1 MPTTIGRNRR
11 QYVINIRDEYTDC
24 RKYNPITGEM
34 DCCNPDDA
42 WELLLAEENK
52 SARLVE
58 NDDKSAYTIRFK
70 DDLYELR
77 KPGTRAT
84 GE

>member
-11 QYVINIRDEYTDC
+11 QYVINVQAEYTEC
-24 RKYNPITGEM
+24 RKYNSATGKM
-34 DCCNPDDA
+34 DRCNPEEA

-52 SARLVE
+52 AARLVE

-77 KPGTRAT
+77 KPSR
-84 GE
+84 